1 MMRTYLFID
10 LKIMFRIPLSI
21 FFSIA
26 YPILMMIIIMFSYGN
41 ISIGNGYYL
50 IDKYFLIAIGMGIL
64 PLALISFPMWI
75 GNSFENKS
83 IERLNFFG
91 VNTSKMFVGDV
102 LAHFILAMISMAIN
116 ILVAFLFWRLK
127 FPSIGHFLS
136 FIIQYFIAI
145 VIAMIIGGIF
155 AYVFKNP
162 QILMTLGLVVM
173 FVLYMFCGVFI
184 SIDQM
189 PQLFR
194 NISSYLPIKYAMNDF
209 FDIWTMEKFW
219 DKDFLLISAVYL
231 VISTIVLGICI
242 IRENKRRVIYS
253 GGKNNE
259 K

>member
-173 FVLYMFCGVFI
+173 FVLYMFCDVFI

-209 FDIWTMEKFW
+209 FDIWTMEKFL

-242 IRENKRRVIYS
+242 IRENKRVIYS

>member
-64 PLALISFPMWI
+64 PLSLISFPMWI

-102 LAHFILAMISMAIN
+102 LAHFILAMINMAIN

-145 VIAMIIGGIF
+145 VMAMIIGGIF

-162 QILMTLGLVVM
+162 QILMNLGLVVM

-184 SIDQM
+184 STDQM

-194 NISSYLPIKYAMNDF
+194 NISSYLPIKNAMNDF

-242 IRENKRRVIYS
+242 IRENKRVIYS

>member
-1 MMRTYLFID
+1 MRTYLFID

-26 YPILMMIIIMFSYGN
+26 YPILMMVIIMFSYGN

-64 PLALISFPMWI
+64 PIALISFPMWI

-83 IERLNFFG
+83 MERLNFFG

-127 FPSIGHFLS
+127 LPSIGHFLS
-136 FIIQYFIAI
+136 FILQYFIAI

-219 DKDFLLISAVYL
+219 DKDFLLLSVVYL

-242 IRENKRRVIYS
+242 IRENKRVIYS

>member
-194 NISSYLPIKYAMNDF
+194 NISSYLPIKYTMNDIF
-209 FDIWTMEKFW
+209 AIWTMEKF
-219 DKDFLLISAVYL
+219 
-231 VISTIVLGICI
+231 
-242 IRENKRRVIYS
+242 
-253 GGKNNE
+253 
-259 K
+259 

>member
-64 PLALISFPMWI
+64 PLSLISFPMWI

-242 IRENKRRVIYS
+242 IRENKRVIYS

>member
-50 IDKYFLIAIGMGIL
+50 IDKYFLISIGMGIL

-242 IRENKRRVIYS
+242 IRENKRVIYS

>member
-64 PLALISFPMWI
+64 PLSLISFPMWI

-102 LAHFILAMISMAIN
+102 LAHFILAMISMTIN

-242 IRENKRRVIYS
+242 IRENKRVIYS

>member
-173 FVLYMFCGVFI
+173 FVLYMFCDVFI

-242 IRENKRRVIYS
+242 IRENKRVIYS

>member
-64 PLALISFPMWI
+64 PLSLISFPMWI

-231 VISTIVLGICI
+231 VISTIVLCICI
-242 IRENKRRVIYS
+242 IRENKRFIYS

>member
-64 PLALISFPMWI
+64 PLSLISFPMWI

-231 VISTIVLGICI
+231 IISTIVLGICI
-242 IRENKRRVIYS
+242 IRENKRVIYS

>member
-1 MMRTYLFID
+1 MMTYLFID

-26 YPILMMIIIMFSYGN
+26 YPILMMVIIILSYGN

-64 PLALISFPMWI
+64 PLSLISFPIWI

-83 IERLNFFG
+83 MERLNFFG
-91 VNTSKMFVGDV
+91 LNTIKMFVGDV
-102 LAHFILAMISMAIN
+102 LAHFILAMISMTIN

-136 FIIQYFIAI
+136 FIFQYLIAI
-145 VIAMIIGGIF
+145 VVAMIIGGIF

-189 PQLFR
+189 PPLFR
-194 NISSYLPIKYAMNDF
+194 TISSYLPIKYAMNDF
-209 FDIWTMEKFW
+209 FDIWTMKKFW
-219 DKDFLLISAVYL
+219 DKEFLILSAVYL

-242 IRENKRRVIYS
+242 IRENKGFIRS

>member
-64 PLALISFPMWI
+64 PLSLISFPMWI

-91 VNTSKMFVGDV
+91 VNTRKMFVGDV

-242 IRENKRRVIYS
+242 IRENERVIYS

>member
-209 FDIWTMEKFW
+209 FDIWTMEKFL

-242 IRENKRRVIYS
+242 IRENKRFIYS

>member
-64 PLALISFPMWI
+64 PLSLISFPMWI

-145 VIAMIIGGIF
+145 VMAMIIGGIF

-162 QILMTLGLVVM
+162 QILMNLGLVVM

-184 SIDQM
+184 STDQM

-194 NISSYLPIKYAMNDF
+194 NISSYLPIKNAMNDF

-242 IRENKRRVIYS
+242 IRENKRVIYS

>member
-209 FDIWTMEKFW
+209 FDIWTMEKFL

-242 IRENKRRVIYS
+242 IRENKRVIYS

>member
-194 NISSYLPIKYAMNDF
+194 NISLYLPIKYAMNDF

-242 IRENKRRVIYS
+242 IRENKRVIYS

>member
-64 PLALISFPMWI
+64 PLSLISFPMWI

-184 SIDQM
+184 SIDQI

-209 FDIWTMEKFW
+209 FDIWNMEKFW

-242 IRENKRRVIYS
+242 IRENKRVIYS

>member
-242 IRENKRRVIYS
+242 IRENKRVIYS

>member
-50 IDKYFLIAIGMGIL
+50 IDKYFLISIGMGIL

-184 SIDQM
+184 SIDQI

-242 IRENKRRVIYS
+242 IRENKRVIYS

>member
-64 PLALISFPMWI
+64 PLSLISFPMWI

-102 LAHFILAMISMAIN
+102 LAHFVLAMISMAIN

-242 IRENKRRVIYS
+242 IRENKRVIYS

>member
-64 PLALISFPMWI
+64 PLSLISFPMWI

-194 NISSYLPIKYAMNDF
+194 NISLYLPIKYAMNDF

-242 IRENKRRVIYS
+242 IRENKRVIYS

>member
-64 PLALISFPMWI
+64 PLALVSFPMWI

-242 IRENKRRVIYS
+242 IRENKRVIYS

>member
-194 NISSYLPIKYAMNDF
+194 NISSYLPIKYTMNDIF
-209 FDIWTMEKFW
+209 AIWTMEKFW

-242 IRENKRRVIYS
+242 IRENKRVIYS

>member
-64 PLALISFPMWI
+64 PLSLISFPMWI

-209 FDIWTMEKFW
+209 FDIWNMERLL

-242 IRENKRRVIYS
+242 IRENKRFIYS

>member
-64 PLALISFPMWI
+64 PLSLISFPMWI

-194 NISSYLPIKYAMNDF
+194 NISSYVPIKYAMNDF

-242 IRENKRRVIYS
+242 IRENKRFIYS

>member
-1 MMRTYLFID
+1 MFID

-136 FIIQYFIAI
+136 FIIQYFIA
-145 VIAMIIGGIF
+145 MIIGGIF

-162 QILMTLGLVVM
+162 QILTLGLVVM

-189 PQLFR
+189 AQLFR

-209 FDIWTMEKFW
+209 FDIWTMEKFL

-242 IRENKRRVIYS
+242 IRENKRFIYS

>member
-209 FDIWTMEKFW
+209 FDIWNMERLL

-242 IRENKRRVIYS
+242 IRENKRVIYS

>member
-173 FVLYMFCGVFI
+173 FVLYIFCGVFI

-209 FDIWTMEKFW
+209 FDIWTMEKFL

-242 IRENKRRVIYS
+242 IRENKRFIYS

>member
-64 PLALISFPMWI
+64 PLSLISFPMWI

-155 AYVFKNP
+155 AYVFNNP

-242 IRENKRRVIYS
+242 IRENKRVIYS